1 MVPLF
6 KQIAKC
12 LNSSHFQVKYGL
24 KSDHTSTLLLLQ
36 LCYAPMPLSFCCYLQ
51 CLLHLHLSDWMSVLA
66 STNISPQAA
75 VVM

>member
-24 KSDHTSTLLLLQ
+24 GSDQPSTLLLLQ
-36 LCYAPMPLSFCCYLQ
+36 LCYVPIGVSAVTCNACCI
-51 CLLHLHLSDWMSVLA
+51 CLIGRVYWPA
-66 STNISPQAA
+66 QP
-75 VVM
+75 

>member
-24 KSDHTSTLLLLQ
+24 RSSQTSTMLLLQ
-36 LCYAPMPLSFCCYLQ
+36 LSYVSLYLRICCHLQ
-51 CLLHLHLSDWMSVLA
+51 RLLHLHLSD
-66 STNISPQAA
+66 
-75 VVM
+75 